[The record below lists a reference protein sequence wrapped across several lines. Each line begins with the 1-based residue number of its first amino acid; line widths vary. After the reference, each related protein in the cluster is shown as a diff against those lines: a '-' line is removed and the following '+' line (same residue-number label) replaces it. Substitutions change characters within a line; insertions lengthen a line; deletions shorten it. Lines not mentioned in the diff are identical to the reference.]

1 MGSTCGK
8 CFDLTVR
15 PECGKHWGQSCN
27 NSNNQAA
34 AGKKITIMAIGACMD
49 TNACPTST
57 S

>member
-27 NSNNQAA
+27 DSNNQAA